1 MLAAEL
7 APGGE
12 VVLCAGSIHSPQI
25 LQLSGIGPQ
34 SELREKGIPIVAD
47 LPGVGQNMQVCL
59 GFSF

>member
-7 APGGE
+7 VPGGE

-34 SELREKGIPIVAD
+34 AHLQEKGIPVVMD
-47 LPGVGQNMQVCL
+47 LPGVGKKMQVCL
-59 GFSF
+59 LPRE